1 MAVAVENVQV
11 RWRGAACFQLF
22 RRFRPEEHRG
32 RSPSQVD
39 SQLLLGDSDR
49 LLAGVARLFYRHV
62 EEGEAFVSAGL
73 QTTSCENKGRGVLL
87 TAADFDEVNFT
98 GQANC
103 KKRFSLSRLYN
114 YFWQPALIEQIY
126 SLLKNI
132 AALSEFKKEM
142 AVLAAIYTERLLK
155 RHPTLRLTKR
165 NWRPLLIA
173 ALHLASKTW
182 EDVHA
187 WNSDLSAYLRVAI
200 GLDYPVRCLHRLEL
214 LILTGLDYRID
225 ISGELYASY
234 YFALTEEIQRKNT
247 PPQLL
252 NESLLASSLGHTVEA
267 TSTMASERDIQSLC
281 GSPTPSS
288 SSHRV
293 PWSRFFMSARTR
305 RMSRTSSLSTCL
317 ASQPEEDPSKVKHRI
332 ARLDAQNPFVG
343 YIRHA
348 PQASAPSP
356 YISKVASQKHQR
368 KRDRAATTL
377 WNCWV
382 SWQLAVDSMLLACKS
397 TVRSWSSP
405 WMFGK
410 FSPNLWRRERCQE
423 CSGVDLVMGH

>member
-1 MAVAVENVQV
+1 MAVAVQNVQV

-22 RRFRPEEHRG
+22 RRFRPEEHSG
-32 RSPSQVD
+32 RRPSQVD

-62 EEGEAFVSAGL
+62 EEGEAFGPVGL
-73 QTTSCENKGRGVLL
+73 QSTMCENKGRGVPL
-87 TAADFDEVNFT
+87 TAADFNEENFI
-98 GQANC
+98 GQPNC

-155 RHPTLRLTKR
+155 RHPTLRLTKK

-187 WNSDLSAYLRVAI
+187 WNSDFSVYLRVAV
-200 GLDYPVRCLHRLEL
+200 GLDYPVRSLHRLESQ
-214 LILTGLDYRID
+214 ILTGLDYRME

-234 YFALTEEIQRKNT
+234 YFALTEEIQRSNT
-247 PPQLL
+247 PPQLP
-252 NESLLASSLGHTVEA
+252 NESLLASSLGQTVEA
-267 TSTMASERDIQSLC
+267 NSTMASERDIQSLC

-288 SSHRV
+288 SSAHRA
-293 PWSRFFMSARTR
+293 PWNRLFISHARTR

-317 ASQPEEDPSKVKHRI
+317 DRQPDPASLPGDQSKAKPERI
-332 ARLDAQNPFVG
+332 ARLDTQNPFVG

-356 YISKVASQKHQR
+356 YISKVETGKNQRR

-377 WNCWV
+377 
-382 SWQLAVDSMLLACKS
+382 
-397 TVRSWSSP
+397 
-405 WMFGK
+405 
-410 FSPNLWRRERCQE
+410 
-423 CSGVDLVMGH
+423 

>member
-1 MAVAVENVQV
+1 MAVAVQNVQV

-22 RRFRPEEHRG
+22 RRFRQEEHHG
-32 RSPSQVD
+32 RRPSQVD

-62 EEGEAFVSAGL
+62 EDGEAFVSGL
-73 QTTSCENKGRGVLL
+73 QTTACENKDRGVLL

-103 KKRFSLSRLYN
+103 KRRFSLSRLYN

-200 GLDYPVRCLHRLEL
+200 GLDYPVRSLHRLEL
-214 LILTGLDYRID
+214 LVLTGLDYRID

-252 NESLLASSLGHTVEA
+252 NESLLASSLGQTVEA
-267 TSTMASERDIQSLC
+267 TSTMASERDIHSLC

-293 PWSRFFMSARTR
+293 VPWSRLQPDLDAGSM
-305 RMSRTSSLSTCL
+305 
-317 ASQPEEDPSKVKHRI
+317 QPEEHPTKMKHRI
-332 ARLDAQNPFVG
+332 ARLDTQNPFVG

-356 YISKVASQKHQR
+356 YISKVASGKHQRR

-377 WNCWV
+377 
-382 SWQLAVDSMLLACKS
+382 
-397 TVRSWSSP
+397 
-405 WMFGK
+405 
-410 FSPNLWRRERCQE
+410 
-423 CSGVDLVMGH
+423 